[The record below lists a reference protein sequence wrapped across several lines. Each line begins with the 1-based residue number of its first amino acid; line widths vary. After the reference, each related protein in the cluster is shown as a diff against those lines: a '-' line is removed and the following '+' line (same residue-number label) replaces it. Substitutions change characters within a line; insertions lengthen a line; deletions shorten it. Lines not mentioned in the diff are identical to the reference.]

1 MYFENEETLLGT
13 GSIIHE
19 NVREAGI
26 LLKTPEGLAV
36 KLFKSKGFILSL
48 LRCSLSR
55 TKAHK
60 QWHSAHK
67 ILHLGLKTPAPIEI
81 KLLHPSGVYEAAFI
95 YEYIEDAIPFH
106 DAIRECKDYSLL
118 DKLAHELAHL
128 ASHNSLFIDF
138 HLGNVLVDS
147 ASNLW
152 WIDPEIK
159 TSRSYTKER
168 FWSRMVR
175 MHEKCDPGIL
185 SETQWDYFTRQL
197 NLNLPSWLKNESIA
211 TN

>member
-1 MYFENEETLLGT
+1 MHFENEETLLEQGV
-13 GSIIHE
+13 IIHR

-26 LLKTPEGLAV
+26 LLKTPDGLAI
-36 KLFKSKGFILSL
+36 KCFKSKGLILSF
-48 LRCSLSR
+48 LRSLFSQ

-60 QWHSAHK
+60 QWDATQKLLS
-67 ILHLGLKTPAPIEI
+67 LNLKTPAPIEI

-175 MHEKCDPGIL
+175 MHEKCDPGVL
-185 SETQWDYFTRQL
+185 SEAQWIYFTKQL
-197 NLNLPSWLKNESIA
+197 NLNLPSWLKNESI
-211 TN
+211 TTD